1 MSTPPFSR
9 ELSGIPAALAAELED
24 HLIECYEAGLRS
36 GMSSDEARQ
45 SSLRSLGSPSEIAQR
60 CLKESDPR
68 DPRRNRLSLQ
78 HRVAIG
84 GWLLMAIGFASRVCE
99 ASDPTHASIAACI
112 AMSLGALVM
121 GALIRRQRL
130 SMPVAIALS
139 LGLTGIA
146 SLAWL
151 QVGWHPWIRETLAL
165 TPGALAL
172 LAAFGALSGGA
183 LTAAPR
189 PAARAA

>member
-1 MSTPPFSR
+1 MSTPSFST
-9 ELSGIPAALAAELED
+9 ELSGVPVAIAAELED

-36 GMSSDEARQ
+36 GMSSEEARQ
-45 SSLRSLGSPSEIAQR
+45 SALRSLGSPAEIAQR
-60 CLKESDPR
+60 CLKASDPR
-68 DPRRNRLSLQ
+68 DPIRNPLSFQ

-99 ASDPTHASIAACI
+99 ASDPTHTSIVACVV
-112 AMSLGALVM
+112 MSLGALVM
-121 GALIRRQRL
+121 GVLLRRQRL
-130 SMPVAIALS
+130 PLPVAIALS

-146 SLAWL
+146 GLAWL
-151 QVGWHPWIRETLAL
+151 QVGWHPWIRDTLAL

-189 PAARAA
+189 PATRAV

>member
-1 MSTPPFSR
+1 MSTPSFSK
-9 ELSGIPAALAAELED
+9 ELSGIPADIAAELED
-24 HLIECYEAGLRS
+24 HLLECYEAGLRS
-36 GMSSDEARQ
+36 GMSAEEAHQ
-45 SSLRSLGSPSEIAQR
+45 SSLRSLGSPAEIAQD
-60 CLKESDPR
+60 CLKASDPR
-68 DPRRNRLSLQ
+68 DPRRAPLSIQ

-84 GWLLMAIGFASRVCE
+84 GWLLMGIGFASRVCE

-112 AMSLGALVM
+112 AMSLGSLVM
-121 GALIRRQRL
+121 GFLLRRSRIPMRL
-130 SMPVAIALS
+130 AIAFS

-146 SLAWL
+146 AIACI

-172 LAAFGALSGGA
+172 LAVFGALSGGA

-189 PAARAA
+189 QAAGAS